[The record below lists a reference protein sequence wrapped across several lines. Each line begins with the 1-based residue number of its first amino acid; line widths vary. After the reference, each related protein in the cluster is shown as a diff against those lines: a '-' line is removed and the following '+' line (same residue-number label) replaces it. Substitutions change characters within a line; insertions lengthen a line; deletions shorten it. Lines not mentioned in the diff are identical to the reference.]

1 MARNKRNKR
10 NKTAVA
16 INAQKAKPATQAQ
29 RTRDMAEGSLTGV
42 RSSWGAVSVASG
54 LTPSALAGII
64 RDANAGNLYAYLTL
78 AEEMEER
85 DPHYSSV
92 LRTRK
97 LAVLGLDV
105 KVEPAS
111 DSAEDIR
118 LADEIKALVRSPKF
132 EDLQGDLLDA
142 LGKGYAVAE
151 IEWQRG
157 AKWIPTEYKFR
168 DPRFFAPD
176 INHPE
181 TFRIIDESDPVNGL
195 AMPAGKFIIHKPKLK
210 SGLSIRGGLARLV
223 AFSYVCK
230 MYGIKDWLAF
240 AEIYGIP
247 LRVGKYDSNA
257 TDADISILRNAVS
270 SIGSDAAAVLPEDM
284 QIEFE
289 QIASAASGS
298 DVFEKLVSWIDRQ
311 VSKAVLG
318 QTMTSDDGSSKSQA
332 SVHNEVRKELIEAD
346 AKQLAQTINRD
357 LVKPF
362 IDWNFGPRENYPRIS
377 IRLPEKE
384 DLISL
389 ATNVEKLIKSG
400 LHLDADEV
408 REKFGFSK
416 PKEGAETLGK

>member
-181 TFRIIDESDPVNGL
+181 TFRIIDESDPVNG
-195 AMPAGKFIIHKPKLK
+195 
-210 SGLSIRGGLARLV
+210 
-223 AFSYVCK
+223 
-230 MYGIKDWLAF
+230 
-240 AEIYGIP
+240 
-247 LRVGKYDSNA
+247 KYDSNA